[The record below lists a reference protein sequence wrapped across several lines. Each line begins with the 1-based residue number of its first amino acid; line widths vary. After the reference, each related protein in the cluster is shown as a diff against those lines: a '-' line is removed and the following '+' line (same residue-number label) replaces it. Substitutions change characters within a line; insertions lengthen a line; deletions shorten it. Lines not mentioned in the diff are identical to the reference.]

1 MTAETRPG
9 DDTTRELL
17 SFQVADQNYAVDIL
31 SVREIRGW
39 SKPTP
44 LPHAPAYLLGVINLR
59 GTVLPVIDLAARLGM
74 PDRQSTP
81 RDVIIVVTVAETD
94 VGLLVSAV
102 SNILTLPHDALQP
115 PPGPAAGTAAAFVS
129 ALAALDGAMV
139 RLLDLNAVI
148 PAQGGVAP

>member
-9 DDTTRELL
+9 DDTGRELL
-17 SFQVADQNYAVDIL
+17 SFHVADQNYAFDIL

-39 SKPTP
+39 SRPTP

-102 SNILTLPHDALQP
+102 SDILTLPRDALQP
-115 PPGPAAGTAAAFVS
+115 PPGPAADPVAAFVS
-129 ALAALDGAMV
+129 ALAAQDGAMI

-148 PAQGGVAP
+148 PAQGGAAA